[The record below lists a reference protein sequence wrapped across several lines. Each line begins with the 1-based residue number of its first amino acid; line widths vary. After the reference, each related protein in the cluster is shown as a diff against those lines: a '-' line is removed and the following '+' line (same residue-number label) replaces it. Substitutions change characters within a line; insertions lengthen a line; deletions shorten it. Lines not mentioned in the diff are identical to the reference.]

1 MKVTVLGCGMVG
13 SAMAIDLAK
22 DKNLSVTVIDKN
34 REALEKTAKKVDLNT
49 KQADL
54 SDLTGIPELIS
65 DADLIVGAVPGFMG
79 FQTVKKTIETGKNVV
94 DISFFPEDPFA
105 LDKLA
110 KDKNVTAVVDCGVA
124 PGSSNIL
131 VGHAVSQLEWVEEV
145 IIYVGGLPV
154 RRQWPYEYKAV
165 FSPIDV
171 IEEYTRPA
179 RFIEHGKMVT
189 KTALTDAELI
199 DFPQIGT
206 LEAFNTDGLRTLMQT
221 IKAPFLK
228 EKTLRYPG
236 HIEKMCMLR
245 ESGFFSQKPI
255 DVNGTKITPLDFTT
269 KLLFPLWKLKEGE
282 EDITVMQV
290 SVTGMTSGKKRT
302 FTYYLFDRYHAETQ
316 TTSMAGT
323 TGYTATVVAR
333 IVLSGRYAQKGIIP
347 PEYLG
352 RDEICFNMIREGL
365 AQRDII
371 FHERI
376 D

>member
-1 MKVTVLGCGMVG
+1 MNVTVLGCGMVG

-22 DKNLSVTVIDKN
+22 DKNLTVTVIDKN
-34 REALEKTAKKVDLNT
+34 RQALENTAQKVDLKT

-54 SDLTGIPELIS
+54 SDLTCIPELIS
-65 DADLIVGAVPGFMG
+65 DADLVVGSVPGFMG
-79 FQTVKKTIETGKNVV
+79 FQTVKKIIETGKNVV

-105 LDKLA
+105 LDELA
-110 KDKNVTAVVDCGVA
+110 KSQNVTAIVDCGVA

-131 VGHAVSQLEWVEEV
+131 VGHAANQMEIVEEV
-145 IIYVGGLPV
+145 VIYVGGLPV
-154 RRQWPYEYKAV
+154 RRQWPYEYKAG

-179 RFIEHGKMVT
+179 RFIEHGEFVT
-189 KTALTDAELI
+189 KAALTDAELI

-221 IKAPFLK
+221 VQAPFLK

-236 HIEKMCMLR
+236 HVEKMRMLR
-245 ESGFFSQKPI
+245 ESGFFSREPI
-255 DVNGTKITPLDFTT
+255 EINGAKIEPLDLTT
-269 KLLFPLWKLKEGE
+269 RLLFPLWKMEEGE

-290 SVTGMTSGKKRT
+290 RITGRANGKKTT
-302 FTYYLFDRYHAETQ
+302 FTYDLFDRYNAETQ
-316 TTSMAGT
+316 TTSMART

-333 IVLSGRYAQKGIIP
+333 IVLSGQYTEKGIIP

-352 RDEICFNMIREGL
+352 QDEVCFHSIREGL
-365 AQRDII
+365 AQRNID
-371 FHERI
+371 FNERI
-376 D
+376 E